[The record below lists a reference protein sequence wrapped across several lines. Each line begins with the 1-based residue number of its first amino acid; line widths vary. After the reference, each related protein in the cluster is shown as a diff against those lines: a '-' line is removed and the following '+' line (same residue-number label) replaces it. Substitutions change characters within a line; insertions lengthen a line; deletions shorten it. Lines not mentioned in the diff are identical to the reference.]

1 MGGKK
6 KGGAKKKKIPPLED
20 AVQQAGAVNDPHP
33 EQEKLDMRMEVREL
47 VRIIQEE
54 KTMAGKFQQEREK
67 INYFWIIEKK
77 NLEDKKAESR
87 NKDRELQDKHESHQI
102 ELKTHKQRV
111 KHLLFQNQDQVVD
124 LKKAAEM
131 QLKISEDDH
140 RTKERELKADRRA
153 LNVQLKEKEVC
164 HEDFLRALKRDFHK
178 KITAMRQEYERK
190 ANDLK
195 TKYKEKM
202 NDLRQDMEDARKA
215 ITKQIEDNKTK
226 HINDITHEH
235 AQKLQDIKNYF
246 SEITRTNIDF
256 IKQSKDR
263 ISKLRADEAG
273 LEKKLM
279 ERQIENK
286 KYSDPLKEA
295 VKDVERL
302 RETKEQYESDK
313 EKLEQVKDA
322 ILSHERDIKSV
333 EWEYEVLL
341 QKFQYL
347 DRDRKDIMERFN
359 SSLYEIM
366 QKTGLKNIILQKKI
380 ETLTETLETKDVQL
394 NQVLSTANIDPRS
407 LGVIASSV
415 EEVESLKN
423 EQIQEI
429 QGELKKIREAHSNM
443 VKTYEGKLS
452 EFGIPVEELGFDPL
466 VPANM

>member
-215 ITKQIEDNKTK
+215 
-226 HINDITHEH
+226 
-235 AQKLQDIKNYF
+235 
-246 SEITRTNIDF
+246 
-256 IKQSKDR
+256 
-263 ISKLRADEAG
+263 
-273 LEKKLM
+273 
-279 ERQIENK
+279 
-286 KYSDPLKEA
+286 
-295 VKDVERL
+295 
-302 RETKEQYESDK
+302 
-313 EKLEQVKDA
+313 
-322 ILSHERDIKSV
+322 
-333 EWEYEVLL
+333 
-341 QKFQYL
+341 
-347 DRDRKDIMERFN
+347 
-359 SSLYEIM
+359 
-366 QKTGLKNIILQKKI
+366 
-380 ETLTETLETKDVQL
+380 
-394 NQVLSTANIDPRS
+394 
-407 LGVIASSV
+407 
-415 EEVESLKN
+415 
-423 EQIQEI
+423 
-429 QGELKKIREAHSNM
+429 
-443 VKTYEGKLS
+443 
-452 EFGIPVEELGFDPL
+452 
-466 VPANM
+466 